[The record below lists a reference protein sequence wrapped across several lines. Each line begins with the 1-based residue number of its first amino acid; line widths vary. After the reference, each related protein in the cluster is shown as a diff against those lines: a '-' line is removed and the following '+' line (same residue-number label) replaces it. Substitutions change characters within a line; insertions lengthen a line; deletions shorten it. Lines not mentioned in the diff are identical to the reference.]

1 MEISRQDIN
10 KIENKLDIILEK
22 QHEMAVTL
30 AAQKELQRRIEVLES
45 NQGKFLWA
53 VITGWLS
60 AIGSIIYSKFG
71 GG

>member
-45 NQGKFLWA
+45 SQGKFLWG
-53 VITGWLS
+53 IIMSWLS
-60 AIGSIIYSKFG
+60 ALGSIIYNKFG
-71 GG
+71 G